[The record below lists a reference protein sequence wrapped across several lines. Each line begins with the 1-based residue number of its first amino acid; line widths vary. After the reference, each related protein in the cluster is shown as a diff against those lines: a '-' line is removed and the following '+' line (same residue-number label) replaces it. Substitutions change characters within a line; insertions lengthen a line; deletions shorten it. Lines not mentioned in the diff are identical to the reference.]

1 MSTLD
6 FFNLNIKAPVR
17 LERMRRA
24 FATHATRYPNCPEG
38 HKPKSWRDIR
48 GTTHDKVHIYCGDL
62 SQGMNNG
69 EPIWYTHTGPAFR
82 GEQYADEVAPRAVDH
97 TGWFCDTYQGRKS
110 RGIIGRLPHG
120 RLIAGYEISDSGER
134 VYFPEIFDNEVD
146 AALTADEYA
155 ESVAEKSREEA
166 ERFDMAQ
173 SLQEDKEDALKRLR
187 ECLALRNK
195 PCFSELRDEA
205 RYLVEQVRKLRAEL
219 TSDYADYIF

>member
-6 FFNLNIKAPVR
+6 FFNLNIKAPIR

-62 SQGMNNG
+62 SRGMNNG

-82 GEQYADEVAPRAVDH
+82 GEQYADEVAPRAINH
-97 TGWFCDTYQGRKS
+97 TGWFTDVHQSGKA
-110 RGIIGRLPHG
+110 RGIIARLPHG
-120 RLIAGYEISDSGER
+120 RVIAGYTWTDNGER
-134 VYFPEIFDNEVD
+134 VYFPEIFENEID
-146 AALTADEYA
+146 AALMADEHA
-155 ESVAEKSREEA
+155 RVFADNCREDSEKQEAAREIESNIEEA
-166 ERFDMAQ
+166 LSRV
-173 SLQEDKEDALKRLR
+173 R